1 MSIPPPNLQSLL
13 EETLQEAPALSR
25 HLLNAIQTA
34 LDSRTQYFPLHE
46 GWRRMRVRF
55 AQDFEAA
62 LSALLQSAGQGH
74 DPLQQQRPAM
84 GLDSLCLVDERQAL
98 QDVAVAH
105 VVQAIE
111 EQSRPELHQLGN
123 FFAALRG
130 TARARKNENPLRP
143 ALFSQALL
151 VALSSVEM
159 EAQRRY
165 ELMQVAATPMAQ
177 GLHRIYSQLCAR
189 LRAAELSQLVAS
201 HAARSQDAD
210 AAHRFAL
217 ANRQSEPAT
226 LDGLARRVQ
235 EHNTRAPAAAP
246 AATQG
251 QAPVFI
257 AKAGPD
263 MLSRLYDQ
271 ILADPRLL
279 APLKALL
286 ARLQVAVV
294 RLSRADSSLLH
305 RQDHPT
311 WALLNRV
318 AAHGMAFDRADDE
331 QFQGFLRSMD
341 LEVQGLIDAPLPTAL
356 LFEATLTRVDA
367 LLNKQAQ
374 QRSER
379 SAAAL
384 ASLEREQMRKQWLGL
399 LREQIRAQIA
409 DAPLG
414 RRLRQFLQTTWVDVI
429 VQAMVLQGRESAA
442 AMQRIEWVDA
452 LLDSLQTPRDEA
464 ARQALRNGL
473 PRLIDELRSGCD
485 ALALPTEAREP
496 VLQELMQ
503 QHARVL
509 RGLPALDAG
518 DTVPQALHDA
528 KEQSELSQAELLQ
541 KLLDER
547 ESQLPEHWA
556 HTRVD
561 RGELPTVPVQQFD
574 QDDQRAALA
583 AVKAWMDAVHIG
595 GWYHLFI
602 QSDWLTAQIAWISES
617 RQYYL
622 FVGQD
627 ADVRHSLTHAALERL
642 LANGLI
648 TALDETSLLQR
659 AVDTLM
665 QDLEKQG

>member
-1 MSIPPPNLQSLL
+1 MSSRPTLQSLL
-13 EETLQEAPALSR
+13 DEALSEAPALSR
-25 HLLNAIQTA
+25 HLLNTIQAA
-34 LDSRTQYFPLHE
+34 LDSRTQYFPLLE
-46 GWRRMRVRF
+46 GWRRMRARF
-55 AQDFEAA
+55 CQDFQ
-62 LSALLQSAGQGH
+62 SALIPLIQSAGQGH
-74 DPLQQQRPAM
+74 DPLQQQRSAG
-84 GLDSLCLVDERQAL
+84 GLDSLRLVDERQAL
-98 QDVAVAH
+98 QDVAIAH
-105 VVQAIE
+105 VIQAVE
-111 EQSRPELHQLGN
+111 DQSRPELHQLGN

-143 ALFSQALL
+143 ALFAQALL
-151 VALSSVEM
+151 QALSSTEM
-159 EAQRRY
+159 EPQRRY

-177 GLHRIYSQLCAR
+177 DLHRIYGQLCAR

-201 HAARSQDAD
+201 HASRSQDTN

-217 ANRQSEPAT
+217 ASRHSEPAT

-235 EHNTRAPAAAP
+235 EHNTRPQGIGASAS
-246 AATQG
+246 G

-294 RLSRADSSLLH
+294 RLSRNDSSLLH

-318 AAHGMAFDRADDE
+318 AAHGMAFERADDE
-331 QFQGFLRSMD
+331 QFQSFLRSMD
-341 LEVQGLIDAPLPTAL
+341 VEVQGLIDAPLPTAM
-356 LFEATLTRVDA
+356 LFEQTFSRVDKM
-367 LLNKQAQ
+367 LSKQAQ

-384 ASLEREQMRKQWLGL
+384 ASLEREQLRKQWLDL
-399 LREQIRAQIA
+399 LREQLRAQTA

-414 RRLRQFLQTTWVDVI
+414 PRLRQFLQTAWAEVI
-429 VQAMVLQGRESAA
+429 VQAMVLHGRESEA
-442 AMQRIEWVDA
+442 AMARIEWVDE
-452 LLDSLQTPRDEA
+452 LLESLHTPIDEP
-464 ARQALRNGL
+464 ARHALRQRL
-473 PRLIDELRSGCD
+473 PALIDALRSGCEAI
-485 ALALPTEAREP
+485 ALAADKRES
-496 VLQELMQ
+496 VMQELMQ
-503 QHARVL
+503 QHSRLL
-509 RGLPALDAG
+509 RGMSALDES
-518 DTVPQALHDA
+518 DTVPQSLADA
-528 KEQSELSQAELLQ
+528 NGSRELSQEELLQ
-541 KLLDER
+541 RLLNER

-561 RGELPTVPVQQFD
+561 RGELPTVPVQLYD
-574 QDDQRAALA
+574 QDNQRASLA
-583 AVKAWMDAVHIG
+583 AIKGWMDALHIG

-602 QSDWLTAQIAWISES
+602 QSDWLTAQIAWISDNQ
-617 RQYYL
+617 QYYL

-627 ADVRHSLTHAALERL
+627 SDERHSLTRAALERL

-665 QDLEKQG
+665 QDLAQQG

>member
-1 MSIPPPNLQSLL
+1 MSTPPTLISLL
-13 EETLQEAPALSR
+13 EEAMSEAPALAR
-25 HLLNAIQTA
+25 HLLNATQAA
-34 LDSRTQYFPLHE
+34 LDSRTQYFPLLE
-46 GWRRMRVRF
+46 GWRRMRARF
-55 AQDFEAA
+55 TQDFEAA
-62 LSALLQSAGQGH
+62 LLPLLQSASQGQ
-74 DPLQQQRPAM
+74 DPLQQQKRAGG
-84 GLDSLCLVDERQAL
+84 GLDALCLVDERQAL
-98 QDVAVAH
+98 QDVAIAH
-105 VVQAIE
+105 VIQAVE
-111 EQSRPELHQLGN
+111 DQSRPELHQLGN

-143 ALFSQALL
+143 ALFAQALL

-159 EAQRRY
+159 DPQRRY

-201 HAARSQDAD
+201 HAARDQDAD

-217 ANRQSEPAT
+217 ANRHSEPAT
-226 LDGLARRVQ
+226 LDGLARRVH
-235 EHNTRAPAAAP
+235 EHNTRPTNTSAR
-246 AATQG
+246 ATA
-251 QAPVFI
+251 QAQVFSP
-257 AKAGPD
+257 KAGPD

-294 RLSRADSSLLH
+294 RLSRSDSSLLH

-318 AAHGMAFDRADDE
+318 AAHGMAFERADDE

-341 LEVQGLIDAPLPTAL
+341 AEVQALVDAPLPTAY
-356 LFEATLTRVDA
+356 LFEQSLARVDTM
-367 LLNKQAQ
+367 LNKQAQ

-384 ASLEREQMRKQWLGL
+384 ASLEREQMRKQWLDL
-399 LREQIRAQIA
+399 LREQIRAQTA

-414 RRLRQFLQTTWVDVI
+414 RKLRHFLQTAWVEVI
-429 VQAMVLQGRESAA
+429 VQAMILHGRESAA
-442 AMQRIEWVDA
+442 AMLRIEWVDE
-452 LLDSLQTPRDEA
+452 LLESLHTPKDEA
-464 ARQALRNGL
+464 ARHALRHRLPGL
-473 PRLIDELRSGCD
+473 IEALRSGCD
-485 ALALPTEAREP
+485 AIALPEDKREP
-496 VLQELMQ
+496 VLHELML
-503 QHARVL
+503 QHGRLL
-509 RGLPALDAG
+509 RGLSALDDG
-518 DTVPQALHDA
+518 DTVPQALADA
-528 KEQSELSQAELLQ
+528 KERRELSQEELLQ
-541 KLLDER
+541 RLLNER

-583 AVKAWMDAVHIG
+583 AIKHWMDAVHIG
-595 GWYHLFI
+595 AWYHLFV
-602 QSDWLTAQIAWISES
+602 QSQWLTAQVAWISENQ
-617 RQYYL
+617 QYYL

-627 ADVRHSLTHAALERL
+627 ADERHSLTHAALERL

-665 QDLEKQG
+665 QDLENQG